1 MYLIAELCGQ
11 HRGSMK
17 LLEQMSLQAKMAGA
31 DAVKVQLYDTYSM
44 PGEDR
49 ERWEYLNISFDQL
62 KSLKE
67 YCDMLRID
75 LFASFFDE
83 ERLRWCVDLDLPVLK
98 IASYIMKQWPEL
110 AEKAVATGRR
120 TIISLGMF
128 DWETTG
134 APFRANNAEYLYC
147 VPKYPGTL
155 EDLDRLPNF
164 RNDPIFSGYSDHTP
178 GNAAVY
184 KAIINGAKIIEK
196 HFTLSH
202 NLQRD
207 TEKGHFCAMD
217 ASQLREI
224 SLFAMENELL
234 SKESLSNSSV

>member
-11 HRGSMK
+11 HGGSMK
-17 LLEQMSLQAKMAGA
+17 LLEQMALQAKMSGA
-31 DAVKVQLYDTYSM
+31 DAVKVQLYDTYAM
-44 PGEDR
+44 PGEKR
-49 ERWEYLNISFDQL
+49 GRWEYLNISFGQL

-83 ERLRWCVDLDLPVLK
+83 ERLQWCLDLDLPALK
-98 IASYIMKQWPEL
+98 IASYVMKEWPEL
-110 AEKAVATGRR
+110 AEKAVSTGRR
-120 TIISLGMF
+120 TIVSLGMYE
-128 DWETTG
+128 WESG
-134 APFRANNAEYLYC
+134 GSPFNASNVEYLYC

-155 EDLDRLPNF
+155 EDLGSLPDF
-164 RNDPIFSGYSDHTP
+164 RNDPIFCGYSDHTP

-184 KAIINGAKIIEK
+184 KAILKGARIIEK

-202 NLQRD
+202 SLQRD

-217 ASQLREI
+217 AAQLREI
-224 SLFAMENELL
+224 ALFALEQNLV
-234 SKESLSNSSV
+234 SK